1 MIFLRTN
8 SNNMKCNFLT
18 LLIALVL
25 FSSCKTSDENKKNER
40 NPPMQGSVVLANR
53 TCALIDLFLDNTKQW
68 RKGNEQIIIGGYPNA
83 NPKYFMFWIYAND
96 PMFKPFGMCNGIVN
110 YKDNEVILFG
120 DSWDGYF
127 WSNDTIYE
135 LVDDSKGWAWEY
147 DPPSWDICIRVKDT
161 SILRGVY
168 SNAPMTSLPP
178 DNLPLLD
185 SIEKI
190 LRQ

>member
-1 MIFLRTN
+1 
-8 SNNMKCNFLT
+8 MKRR
-18 LLIALVL
+18 LLKYLLVFIL
-25 FSSCKTSDENKKNER
+25 LSSCKIIGKEQTENHNSTKLNTA
-40 NPPMQGSVVLANR
+40 VLTNR

-185 SIEKI
+185 SIENIIRK
-190 LRQ
+190 